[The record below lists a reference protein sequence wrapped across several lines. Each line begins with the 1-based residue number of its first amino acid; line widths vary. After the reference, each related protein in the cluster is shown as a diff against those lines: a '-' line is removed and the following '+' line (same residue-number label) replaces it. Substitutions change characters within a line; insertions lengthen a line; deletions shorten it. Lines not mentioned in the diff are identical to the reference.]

1 MGKALESKRSAPNW
15 YRAIDLA
22 RCATES
28 QKRIRTGT
36 TKLLKLTADLE
47 GIKAQC

>member
-1 MGKALESKRSAPNW
+1 MGKALETKGSAPNQ

-22 RCATES
+22 RCTTES

-36 TKLLKLTADLE
+36 AKLLKLTADLE
-47 GIKAQC
+47 GTKAQF